1 MIDASRMFTARSGA
15 MAMPSGCKYSSRTR
29 SYTRSE
35 QIRQRRNIYGTKQQ
49 GKALLISLA
58 ERKIVPR
65 FSQNA
70 NENLF

>member
-1 MIDASRMFTARSGA
+1 VQWPCHQDASIRHERVLTPEAN
-15 MAMPSGCKYSSRTR
+15 KYGSA
-29 SYTRSE
+29 
-35 QIRQRRNIYGTKQQ
+35 RNIYGTKQQ